1 VEIIILFS
9 ILNGLHNSFI
19 NFLQAGALKSEQWR
33 SKVDSLLIVIAMDS
47 FREGSSSEE
56 INGFQKKDP
65 AATAADL
72 QLAALRAL
80 LASFLSVSR
89 PPYLSQG
96 LELFRR
102 GTSISMIQYDLF
114 SIIKLLFVYILYLLW
129 FGKMNGMW

>member
-1 VEIIILFS
+1 
-9 ILNGLHNSFI
+9 
-19 NFLQAGALKSEQWR
+19 
-33 SKVDSLLIVIAMDS
+33 MDS

-65 AATAADL
+65 AATAADF
-72 QLAALRAL
+72 QHAALRAL